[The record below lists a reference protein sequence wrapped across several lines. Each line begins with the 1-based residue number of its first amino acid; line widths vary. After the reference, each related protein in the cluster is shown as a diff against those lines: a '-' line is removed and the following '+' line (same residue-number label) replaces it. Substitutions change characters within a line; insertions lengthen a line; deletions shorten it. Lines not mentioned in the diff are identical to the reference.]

1 MIANTSS
8 IARASGAESEAAKI
22 SPQAE
27 KEISTS
33 AGNQQWTDVLR
44 DGTHVIVRA
53 IHPEDGELERAF
65 IQKLSPESRH
75 FRFLGSINQ
84 VSDDLLHKLTDVDFR
99 RDFAFIA
106 LVHRDGEKQEIGV
119 SRFSMS
125 VDGTSCEC
133 AVAVADDWQKKGLG
147 TLLMRHLITVAR
159 ERGVHTMISM
169 DAADNTAMQDLASF
183 LGFHRKADPDDSTQV
198 IHTLEL

>member
-1 MIANTSS
+1 MIASTSTT
-8 IARASGAESEAAKI
+8 ARPSGAESEAAKTI
-22 SPQAE
+22 APQ
-27 KEISTS
+27 KEIPTS
-33 AGNQQWTDVLR
+33 AADQHWTDVLR
-44 DGTHVIVRA
+44 DGTHVIIRA

-147 TLLMRHLITVAR
+147 AVLMRHLINVAR